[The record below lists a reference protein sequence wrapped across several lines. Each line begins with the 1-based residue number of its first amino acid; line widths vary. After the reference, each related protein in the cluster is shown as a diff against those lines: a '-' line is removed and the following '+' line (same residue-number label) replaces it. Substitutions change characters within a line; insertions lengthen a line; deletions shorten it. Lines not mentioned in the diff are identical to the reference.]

1 MSALPPESGHSCT
14 RPMQGPPCH
23 LPGPQHP
30 PLAQHANGA
39 RGPIWSTKPQFR
51 PLSGE
56 ACTTPE
62 CLGRVRGQITRHPS
76 LEQNIPKYGGQ
87 PLMTPKKLEA
97 QAQPTVFVIDDDPAI
112 RQGVSS
118 LLRSVDICA
127 ETFGSPKEFVPEKLP
142 DAPCCLVLDVRFG
155 GLSGLDLQAELDNAG
170 INIPIVFITG
180 HGDIPMSVRAMK
192 AGAVEFL
199 TKPFRDDDLLGAV
212 RVALERDRQ
221 QREKNKS
228 LAIIRSCFERLTAR
242 EHEVFALVTTGL
254 MNKQIAGQLAISDIT
269 VKVHRGNMTRKMG
282 ARSFVELVRMA
293 DALRLPSS
301 V

>member
-1 MSALPPESGHSCT
+1 
-14 RPMQGPPCH
+14 
-23 LPGPQHP
+23 
-30 PLAQHANGA
+30 
-39 RGPIWSTKPQFR
+39 
-51 PLSGE
+51 
-56 ACTTPE
+56 
-62 CLGRVRGQITRHPS
+62 
-76 LEQNIPKYGGQ
+76 
-87 PLMTPKKLEA
+87 MTPKKLEA

-293 DALRLPSS
+293 DALRLPSR